1 MRKFLP
7 APVMGFVSFI
17 LYLANTVLC
26 FVQLLP
32 VAFLKLVI
40 PFKPWRVFTSRLLY
54 GFVNNWIFI
63 NNLIMN
69 LPGKIRWDIQG
80 LEGLEKDRW
89 YLIIPNHQT
98 WVDSMVIPAVFFRK
112 IPFPKFFMKKE
123 LIWVPLLGFSWWALD
138 YPFMKRYS
146 EDTLKKKPYLKG
158 KDIEITRKACEKFR
172 DIPITIVNFIEGTR
186 FTAEKRER
194 QKVPFNNLLR
204 PKAGGVALVLSA
216 LGSRL
221 HYILNMTIVYP
232 GGEKDFLALLCGD
245 IREIRVRIEK
255 ISVTAELLGDY
266 FNDSAYREWF
276 QEWLNGVWMRKDAL
290 LEELLHKEDTE
301 RN

>member
-1 MRKFLP
+1 MRKYLP
-7 APVMGFVSFI
+7 APVVGVVSFI
-17 LYLANTVLC
+17 LYLANTVFC
-26 FVQLLP
+26 FAQLLP
-32 VAFLKLVI
+32 VAFLKLII
-40 PFKPWRVFTSRLLY
+40 PLKPWRVITSRLLY
-54 GFVNNWIFI
+54 VFVNNWIFV

-80 LEGLEKDRW
+80 TEGLDIDRW
-89 YLIIPNHQT
+89 YLILPNHQT

-146 EDTLKKKPYLKG
+146 EDTLKKKPHLKG

-186 FTAEKRER
+186 FTPEKRDSR
-194 QKVPFNNLLR
+194 KVPYRNLLR
-204 PKAGGVALVLSA
+204 PKAGGAALVLST

-221 HYILNMTIVYP
+221 HYILNMTIAYP
-232 GGEKDFLALLCGD
+232 GGDKDFKALLCGN
-245 IREIRVRIEK
+245 IPEILVRVEK
-255 ISVTAELLGDY
+255 IPLTEELLGDY
-266 FNDSAYREWF
+266 FNDREYRDRF
-276 QEWLNGVWMRKDAL
+276 QEWLNGVWTRKDAL
-290 LEELLHKEDTE
+290 LDELLSKKEI
-301 RN
+301 